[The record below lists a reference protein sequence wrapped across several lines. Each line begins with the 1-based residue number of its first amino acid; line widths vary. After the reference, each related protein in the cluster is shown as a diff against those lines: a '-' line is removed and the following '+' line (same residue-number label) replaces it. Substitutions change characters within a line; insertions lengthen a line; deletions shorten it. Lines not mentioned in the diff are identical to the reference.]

1 MKVRVYAKLN
11 LTLNVLGKL
20 NNFHNIES
28 VATSVNIFDEVT
40 VNPRAD
46 HAVTVAGVDQ
56 VAAAQNTAYKAAYG
70 FVRQFDT
77 LGVDISIVKGIPFG
91 AGMGGSS
98 ADAAAVVY
106 CMCKLFDVDVNS
118 AQVHS
123 LCEQIGSDVNYML
136 NGGLGLLRGK
146 GDDVSFYA
154 MPQQLYFALT
164 KFSTSVSTA
173 EVYAQFDK
181 LDSTVDLVY
190 VDTSALLSVLTRG
203 GFNNCIAECF
213 NNHLQVAT
221 QAISDYA
228 DKYLDFCAR
237 RGLYPNMTGSGSAYY
252 VAFVDEQSAAD
263 AAELLTAH
271 GFATTVCRSVLS
283 GIEVINI

>member
-11 LTLNVLGKL
+11 LTLNVLGRC
-20 NNFHNIES
+20 NGFHNIES
-28 VATSVNIFDEVT
+28 IATSVNIFDEVT
-40 VNPRAD
+40 VNPRID
-46 HAVTVAGVDQ
+46 SAVTVAGVDQ
-56 VAAAQNTAYKAAYG
+56 VAPAQNTAYKAAYG
-70 FVRQFDT
+70 FVRQFGAS
-77 LGVDISIVKGIPFG
+77 GVDINVVKGIPFG

-106 CMCKLFDVDVNS
+106 CMCKLFDVDVNC
-118 AQVHS
+118 AQVHT

-136 NGGLGLLRGK
+136 RGGLALLCGK

-164 KFSTSVSTA
+164 AFNTSVSTA
-173 EVYAQFDK
+173 EVYSQFDK
-181 LDSTVDLVY
+181 LGSNVDLAY
-190 VDTSALLSVLTRG
+190 VDTSSLLSVLTCG

-213 NNHLQVAT
+213 SNHLQAAT
-221 QAISDYA
+221 VSLSDYA
-228 DKYLDFCAR
+228 DKYLNFCDK

-271 GFATTVCRSVLS
+271 GFATTVCRSVS
-283 GIEVINI
+283 CGIQNI